1 MSTDP
6 KASANSGAGPYTPP
20 AAGGADDGPRGPAM
34 FCSECRGIIRT
45 HYFALNDR
53 SLCARCKQP
62 YAEMIE
68 RGTGDGSMHRAT
80 LYGLGAAI
88 GAGLLLGAI
97 LVVFGFARVL
107 LFVGVGWVI
116 ATAINKATGAYGAR
130 RYQILAVA
138 MTYFALCLG
147 TFTPWIKTFLEVR
160 HEMRTAAATAANE
173 RAREAAAASAE
184 AESGDDE
191 EAMTYE
197 DSLDEREL
205 ETIAALE
212 DRTTPMEPMLPAG
225 ADERMAKMSGLSVV
239 QLLMN
244 ALLLFV
250 LLPVVAMLPYG
261 IGAAAIGLFGLGF
274 SLYKAWDMTATGV
287 DLKVSGPFKVGTG
300 PIKATIGG
308 YTG

>member
-6 KASANSGAGPYTPP
+6 KAPSDRGASQYTPP
-20 AAGGADDGPRGPAM
+20 PGQGGAEDGPRGPAM

-62 YAEMIE
+62 YADMIE
-68 RGTGDGSMHRAT
+68 RGTGDGSMHRAA

-88 GAGLLLGAI
+88 GAGLGLGII
-97 LVVFGFARVL
+97 LVLFGFARVL
-107 LFVGVGWVI
+107 LFAGVGWLV

-138 MTYFALCLG
+138 MTYLALCIG
-147 TFTPWIKTFLEVR
+147 TFTPWVKTFVEVR
-160 HEMRTAAATAANE
+160 RETRAAAAAAATKSQE
-173 RAREAAAASAE
+173 QQAAAA
-184 AESGDDE
+184 ESGGE
-191 EAMTYE
+191 RELTYE
-197 DSLDEREL
+197 DSLDAREL

-212 DRTTPMEPMLPAG
+212 DRTRPAEPVIPQGM
-225 ADERMAKMSGLSVV
+225 DERMAKLSGLNLF

-250 LLPVVAMLPYG
+250 LLPVIAMLPYG

-274 SLYKAWDMTATGV
+274 SMYKAWDMTATGV
-287 DLKVSGPFKVGTG
+287 ELKISGPFKVGTG
-300 PIKATIGG
+300 PIRSTIGG

>member
-1 MSTDP
+1 
-6 KASANSGAGPYTPP
+6 
-20 AAGGADDGPRGPAM
+20 M

-53 SLCARCKQP
+53 SLCTRCKQP
-62 YAEMIE
+62 YADMIE

-88 GAGLLLGAI
+88 GAGLGLGAI
-97 LVVFGFARVL
+97 LVMFGFARVL

-116 ATAINKATGAYGAR
+116 GTAINKATGAYGAR
-130 RYQILAVA
+130 RYQVLAVA

-160 HEMRTAAATAANE
+160 HEMRVAAAASANE
-173 RAREAAAASAE
+173 QAREAAAATAE
-184 AESGDDE
+184 AEGGEGDEPMSYE
-191 EAMTYE
+191 E
-197 DSLDEREL
+197 SLDAEEL

-212 DRTTPMEPMLPAG
+212 DRTTPMETPLPAG
-225 ADERMAKMSGLSVV
+225 ADERMAKMSGLSVF
-239 QLLMN
+239 QFIMN

-287 DLKVSGPFKVGTG
+287 DLKISGPFKVGTG